1 MNISSGQFGV
11 ITGTSGSDFGGNR
24 TGAGLYAIAVLA
36 IVLIQAYSLDED

>member
-24 TGAGLYAIAVLA
+24 TGQVSMRL
-36 IVLIQAYSLDED
+36 EF